1 MKVRRFFG
9 KIVLFKLGGFM
20 KNISGRWEAGWA
32 LDVHT
37 IYSTPNPDG
46 TFNNVRTPIGEAV
59 YQLKYNQDFSQ
70 IDFLV
75 QALVDFLKTK
85 MVLSYIDVIIATPP
99 SQNRDFQP
107 VFEIASRVASKLGK
121 SIDFNFVLKTKPTT
135 QLKSITDINERQQ
148 IISGAFAVSDPNKY
162 RDKKVLIID
171 DLYRSGTTLNEI
183 SKVLYE
189 QAYVNNVYV
198 VTLTHTRS
206 NR

>member
-1 MKVRRFFG
+1 MP
-9 KIVLFKLGGFM
+9 IHYQC
-20 KNISGRWEAGWA
+20 I
-32 LDVHT
+32 
-37 IYSTPNPDG
+37 PNTDG
-46 TFNNVRTPIGEAV
+46 TYNTTRSKIGETV
-59 YQLKYNQDFSQ
+59 FQLKYRHNQEPMG
-70 IDFLV
+70 FLV
-75 QALVDFLKTK
+75 QELVTFLQTRL
-85 MVLSYIDVIIATPP
+85 VLPYIDVIIATPP

-107 VFEIASRVASKLGK
+107 VFEIASRVASQLGK

>member
-1 MKVRRFFG
+1 
-9 KIVLFKLGGFM
+9 M
-20 KNISGRWEAGWA
+20 KNISGRWKAGWA
-32 LDVHT
+32 LDIHT

-75 QALVDFLKTK
+75 QALVDFLKTR
-85 MVLSYIDVIIATPP
+85 MVLPYIDVIIATPP

-107 VFEIASRVASKLGK
+107 VFEIASRVASQLGK

-135 QLKSITDINERQQ
+135 QLKSKSITDINERQQ
-148 IISGAFAVSDPNKY
+148 IISGAFAVSNPNKY

>member
-1 MKVRRFFG
+1 
-9 KIVLFKLGGFM
+9 M
-20 KNISGRWEAGWA
+20 KNISGRWKDGWA

-37 IYSTPNPDG
+37 IYSIPNPDG

-75 QALVDFLKTK
+75 QALVDFLKTR
-85 MVLSYIDVIIATPP
+85 MVLPYIDVIIATPP

-107 VFEIASRVASKLGK
+107 VFEIASRVASQLGK

-162 RDKKVLIID
+162 RDKTVLIID